1 MKTEDKFITV
11 PEMSTLI
18 SENFGINLSE
28 DEIISIV
35 NKLKM
40 DDTYEYCLI
49 ICSIWEEKSI
59 FKLRG
64 MYAATIIVYQ
74 YLKEK
79 GMLPKKLILKNEFP
93 EYCRNLKLN
102 QQ

>member
-1 MKTEDKFITV
+1 MKAEDKFITV

-18 SENFGINLSE
+18 SDNFGINLSE
-28 DEIISIV
+28 DEIVDIV
-35 NKLKM
+35 KKLKM
-40 DDTYEYCLI
+40 DDTYEYSMI
-49 ICSIWEEKSI
+49 ICSIREEKSI
-59 FKLRG
+59 LNLRG

-79 GMLPKKLILKNEFP
+79 DMIPKKLILKNEFP

>member
-1 MKTEDKFITV
+1 MNAEDKFITV

-28 DEIISIV
+28 DGIISIV
-35 NKLKM
+35 KKLKM
-40 DDTYEYCLI
+40 DETKEYSWI
-49 ICSIWEEKSI
+49 IYSTWDEKSI
-59 FKLRG
+59 LKLRG
-64 MYAATIIVYQ
+64 MYAATLIVYQ

-79 GMLPKKLILKNEFP
+79 DMLPKKLILKNRFP

>member
-1 MKTEDKFITV
+1 MGRRKAFEVK
-11 PEMSTLI
+11 
-18 SENFGINLSE
+18 
-28 DEIISIV
+28 
-35 NKLKM
+35 
-40 DDTYEYCLI
+40 
-49 ICSIWEEKSI
+49 
-59 FKLRG
+59 R
-64 MYAATIIVYQ
+64 MYAATEIVYQ

>member
-1 MKTEDKFITV
+1 MKVEDKFITV

-28 DEIISIV
+28 DDIINIV
-35 NKLKM
+35 KKLKM
-40 DDTYEYCLI
+40 DETKEYSCI
-49 ICSIWEEKSI
+49 IYSTWEEERLL
-59 FKLRG
+59 KLRG
-64 MYAATIIVYQ
+64 MYAAKEVVYQ
-74 YLKEK
+74 YLNEK
-79 GMLPKKLILKNEFP
+79 GILPKKLILKNEFP

>member
-1 MKTEDKFITV
+1 MKAEDKFITV

-28 DEIISIV
+28 DEIINIV
-35 NKLKM
+35 KKLKM
-40 DDTYEYCLI
+40 DETKEYSWI
-49 ICSIWEEKSI
+49 IYSTWDEERLL
-59 FKLRG
+59 KLRG
-64 MYAATIIVYQ
+64 MYAATEIVYQ

>member
-1 MKTEDKFITV
+1 MKAEDKFITV

-28 DEIISIV
+28 DEIIRIV
-35 NKLKM
+35 KRLKM
-40 DDTYEYCLI
+40 DETKEYSWI
-49 ICSIWEEKSI
+49 ICSTWEEEKLL
-59 FKLRG
+59 KLRG
-64 MYAATIIVYQ
+64 MYAATEVVYQ
-74 YLKEK
+74 YLNEK
-79 GMLPKKLILKNEFP
+79 GILPKKLILKNEFP